1 MFFLTKQGEERV
13 KVKGDWR
20 DNNIGIT
27 EECDPYSL
35 SKRECVYVYQS
46 ILVCNYAVTCNLQQI
61 CTCAFM

>member
-27 EECDPYSL
+27 EVCDPYSL
-35 SKRECVYVYQS
+35 SKRECVYVCQS
-46 ILVCNYAVTCNLQQI
+46 ILVCNYAVNCNMLQI
-61 CTCAFM
+61 RTSTFM